1 MKRSIKRII
10 SFALVM
16 TMLLS
21 TMLVVSAEGTN
32 VAESF
37 SVEEELMPMAATNC
51 IPTSAKGYSG
61 KTYSYSYSST
71 NVRLHKGADNKSGLR
86 SSESESFIN
95 NVIGMANIYNNE
107 LSDYEKSVW
116 PLFRHLEPTIISVL
130 PYGIDQIGLM
140 KFQLWQNLEESAEN
154 DYADF
159 RGN

>member
-1 MKRSIKRII
+1 MIDQSSLRVQTKSSLTDIKCEY
-10 SFALVM
+10 LV
-16 TMLLS
+16 
-21 TMLVVSAEGTN
+21 E
-32 VAESF
+32 AESF
-37 SVEEELMPMAATNC
+37 SVEEKLMPMAATNC
-51 IPTSAKGYSG
+51 IPTSAKGYSR

-71 NVRLHKGADNKSGLR
+71 NVRLYKGADNKSGLR

-130 PYGIDQIGLM
+130 PCGIDQIGLM
-140 KFQLWQNLEESAEN
+140 KFQLWQDLEESAEN